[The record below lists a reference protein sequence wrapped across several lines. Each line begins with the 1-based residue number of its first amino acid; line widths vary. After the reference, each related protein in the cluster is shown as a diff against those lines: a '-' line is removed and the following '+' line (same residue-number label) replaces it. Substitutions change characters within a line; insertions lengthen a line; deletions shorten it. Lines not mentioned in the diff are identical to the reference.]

1 MTHLTDPSENCG
13 GRCQVTVEKLCDL
26 VGDAANDDA
35 THAYLSVSMQTW
47 QPPPVATMN
56 CRSRNRWLPPPWT
69 WLPSRCACGYYL
81 ARFKDQYLTT
91 RLANLSIQ
99 KNSTFYCVFTISP
112 KKKYFT
118 HFALDHFSSLVFS
131 LFFCCIVVFGCCI
144 SPLCFICSL
153 QSLWPSLAVRLG
165 LEIFIQL

>member
-56 CRSRNRWLPPPWT
+56 RRSRNRWLPPPWT

-118 HFALDHFSSLVFS
+118 HFPLDHFSSLVFS
-131 LFFCCIVVFGCCI
+131 LFFFVVLSFSAAAYHRCVSFAVYNLFG
-144 SPLCFICSL
+144 PL
-153 QSLWPSLAVRLG
+153 WRLG
-165 LEIFIQL
+165 

>member
-131 LFFCCIVVFGCCI
+131 LFFFVVLSFSAAAYHRCVSFAVYNLFG
-144 SPLCFICSL
+144 PL
-153 QSLWPSLAVRLG
+153 WRLG
-165 LEIFIQL
+165 